1 MDNLDI
7 KEIEIQS
14 FFFRAMVSGWA
25 SGGEKIK
32 IAAMPLYKAMPF
44 REGDFYLLDCYCVN
58 KKSLKSAGTTTIWY
72 RDVPVWMMNYGGFYE
87 ESAIAFLKRAL
98 LRAYNKQEFVGGRGP
113 AFYSENTGLNYANR
127 PLLGDFA
134 KFEGR
139 EAVFNASGRES
150 LGFHEYWG
158 MSLL

>member
-1 MDNLDI
+1 MDNLNI
-7 KEIEIQS
+7 EEIEIQS
-14 FFFRAMVSGWA
+14 FFFKAMVSGWA
-25 SGGEKIK
+25 SGVEKIK
-32 IAAMPLYKAMPF
+32 IADMPMYKAMPF
-44 REGDFYLLDCYCVN
+44 REGDFYLIDRYCVN

-72 RDVPVWMMNYGGFYE
+72 RDVPVWVMNYGGFYE
-87 ESAIAFLKRAL
+87 ESVIAFLKNAL
-98 LRAYNKQEFVGGRGP
+98 FDAYSEQEFVGGRGP
-113 AFYSENTGLNYANR
+113 LSYSELEGLNYVNR

-139 EAVFNASGRES
+139 EEIFSASSGKS